1 MSLVQLDIFTDQ
13 DLEILMLYYSQ
24 CALCTMHSVF
34 EIVESWVEKKITCI
48 KKMQCYRKMQAK
60 SHVSIIYLEYLVLSW
75 FSLFIYLWKKDSKST
90 FFIHFSVKKE
100 IVYYYL
106 CRTYYS
112 NLKWPPVQ
120 RCKCTF
126 FLLKLFIDYPS
137 RV

>member
-48 KKMQCYRKMQAK
+48 KKMQCYGKMQAK
-60 SHVSIIYLEYLVLSW
+60 SHAFIIYLEYLVVD
-75 FSLFIYLWKKDSKST
+75 FAFFIYLWKKRQQIN
-90 FFIHFSVKKE
+90 FFHQLFCEKRNCLL
-100 IVYYYL
+100 YL